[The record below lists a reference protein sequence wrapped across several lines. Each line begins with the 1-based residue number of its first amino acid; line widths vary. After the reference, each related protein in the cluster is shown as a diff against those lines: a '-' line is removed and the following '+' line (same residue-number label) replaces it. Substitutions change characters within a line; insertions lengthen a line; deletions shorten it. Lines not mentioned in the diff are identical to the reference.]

1 VCDFPDMSK
10 LTTLVLVLF
19 GVAGAAV
26 ARAEDKPAAAAAGA
40 PPPQMAW
47 EKACESDMKSL
58 CAGETGDVRS
68 CLAKNE
74 KKLSKQCTD
83 HFSAAGYRVAQLCDA
98 DFERLCKAEAAAGD
112 LGKCINSKID
122 KLSEKC
128 RAALVKGS
136 EKQDAKDA
144 AKKEK
149 AAEKAAAKS
158 AAKSAK
164 VAKAPKAP

>member
-1 VCDFPDMSK
+1 MSK
-10 LTTLVLVLF
+10 FTTLVLVLF

-26 ARAEDKPAAAAAGA
+26 ARAEDKAAPAGA
-40 PPPQMAW
+40 PAPQMAW
-47 EKACESDMKSL
+47 EKACEADIKSL
-58 CAGETGDVRS
+58 CTAEKGDVRP

-83 HFSAAGYRVAQLCDA
+83 HFSAAGFRVAQVCDA
-98 DFERLCKAEAAAGD
+98 DFERLCKAEAAAGQ
-112 LGKCINSKID
+112 LGKCVNAKMAQ
-122 KLSEKC
+122 LSEKC

-136 EKQDAKDA
+136 EQQDAKTAAKNEKAA

-149 AAEKAAAKS
+149 A
-158 AAKSAK
+158 AK